1 LVSTDRVNPKARLI
15 RRTLAA
21 AAIVAGVLLMWLS
34 SETAGGVFVMLS
46 GIVLEVIG
54 ITIDHRA

>member
-1 LVSTDRVNPKARLI
+1 
-15 RRTLAA
+15 
-21 AAIVAGVLLMWLS
+21 VAGVLLMWLS

-46 GIVLEVIG
+46 GIVLEVVG

>member
-1 LVSTDRVNPKARLI
+1 MNAKARLI
-15 RRTLAA
+15 RRTLAL

-46 GIVLEVIG
+46 GIALEIVG
-54 ITIDHRA
+54 IKIDHQA